1 MRNFRNIAVFFVTLL
16 LAQPLFAA
24 QMKETKRVLI
34 IYSLDK
40 HHPAHQLTEQG
51 MSRTFQENS
60 QFEIKIYSEYLDV
73 GRFQGADPVGAMTD
87 LLRRKYANVKIDV
100 IITVYPDALDFL
112 LREKP
117 RLFPGVPII
126 AAEVT
131 RTYAETLERSS
142 LRRRIT
148 ATILGDNASGIVAAA
163 FRFKPTTRRFALV
176 SGSTQLDAYD
186 DQLFRAALKREAGPI
201 EVIDLTGLPM
211 QETLSRVG
219 ALPRDTVVLYGSI
232 IRDGSGQS
240 FIPRDTLTL
249 LSRAS
254 NAPVFG
260 LYDTYLGHGIV
271 GGHLVSFERQGRT
284 AAVMALQIMAGASPE
299 NIPFAG
305 DDAYVDLY
313 DWRELQRWNI
323 PETAIPIGSELRYQ
337 VPSFWQSYHWLIVG
351 TLGLII
357 VETVLILGLLINI
370 RKRKQAE
377 RSLRTSEE
385 QIRLAADAAGAGLW
399 SLDRGGRIV
408 WASDRAFELYGL
420 TKGEPA
426 TLERVLQAVH
436 PEDRDLVR
444 SSAQR
449 AWETGEDINVEY
461 RLALPGGGLRWV
473 SVRCSA
479 SRHGPDATQ
488 HLMGACTDITARK
501 EATEQ
506 LVFIKQSIDATPDS
520 AFWMDV
526 EGRVVYANDAACT
539 NLGYHRD
546 ELLRMSV
553 FAIAP
558 HVTPEQWGAIWK
570 ALRERRKY
578 TGESVHR
585 RKDGSEFPVEV
596 TSNYVV
602 FSGQEYVNG
611 FARDITE
618 RKRVE
623 DDRRESMER
632 YRAMVEGFDGFIY
645 ICSQDYRIEFMN
657 RRMIERT
664 GRNAVGEFCYRALH
678 EKDAICEWCVNE
690 RVFQGETVHWEVQ
703 SPKDQRWYY
712 VVNTPIRHNDG
723 TISKQAM
730 IQDITERK
738 KAESEAGQLRQ
749 ELAHLNR
756 VMTMTELS
764 SSLAHEINQP
774 LGAILNNAAAAK
786 MLHTQGKGGG
796 IGEILDDIIN
806 DASRAGQIV
815 RKIRGIIK
823 KETVTF
829 EVLDI
834 SSLVGEVVEL
844 FSNPLRRENIV
855 VGGSLSPALPP
866 VRGDR
871 VRLQQVV
878 MNLIMNATDAM
889 KGGTLR
895 VLTIRTA
902 MEGPDKVLVS
912 ISDTGPGID
921 KKLKDRLF
929 EPFFTTKKGGLGMG
943 LRICRTI
950 LEDHGGSIRAENNPD
965 GGATF
970 SFMLKADSGGP

>member
-1 MRNFRNIAVFFVTLL
+1 MMRNFRNIEVFFVVLL

-34 IYSLDK
+34 VYSLDK

-51 MSRTFQENS
+51 MSRTFQEDS
-60 QFEIKIYSEYLDV
+60 PFDIKVYSEYLDV
-73 GRFQGADPVGAMTD
+73 GRFQGAEPAGAMTD

-112 LREKP
+112 LSEKQ
-117 RLFPGVPII
+117 RLFPGVPIV
-126 AAEVT
+126 AAEVP

-163 FRFKPTTRRFALV
+163 LHFKPKTQRFALV
-176 SGSTQLDAYD
+176 GGSTQLDAYD
-186 DQLFRAALKREAGPI
+186 DQLFRAALKRETGPF

-211 QETLSRVG
+211 QETLLRVG

-232 IRDGSGQS
+232 VRDGSGQS
-240 FIPRDTLTL
+240 FIPRDALTF

-260 LYDTYLGHGIV
+260 LYDSYLGHGIV
-271 GGHLVSFERQGRT
+271 GGHLVSFERQGMI
-284 AAVMALQIMAGASPE
+284 AAAMALQITAGASPE

-305 DDAYVDLY
+305 GDAYVDLY

-323 PETAIPIGSELRYQ
+323 PETAIPKGSELRYQ
-337 VPSFWQSYHWLIVG
+337 VPSFWQAYSWIIVG
-351 TLGLII
+351 TLGLVII
-357 VETVLILGLLINI
+357 ETVLIVGLLINI
-370 RKRKQAE
+370 RKRKRAE
-377 RSLRTSEE
+377 QYLRVSEE
-385 QIRLAADAAGAGLW
+385 QVRLAAEAAGAGLW
-399 SLDRGGRIV
+399 SLDREGRIA

-426 TLERVLQAVH
+426 TLEGVLQAVH

-444 SSAQR
+444 SSARR
-449 AWETGEDINVEY
+449 AWETGKDINIEC
-461 RLALPGGGLRWV
+461 RLALPDGDLRWIA
-473 SVRCSA
+473 VRCSVT
-479 SRHGPDATQ
+479 RPGPESAQ
-488 HLMGACTDITARK
+488 HLMGVSVDITKRK
-501 EATEQ
+501 KAEEA
-506 LVFIKQSIDATPDS
+506 LV
-520 AFWMDV
+520 
-526 EGRVVYANDAACT
+526 
-539 NLGYHRD
+539 
-546 ELLRMSV
+546 
-553 FAIAP
+553 
-558 HVTPEQWGAIWK
+558 
-570 ALRERRKY
+570 
-578 TGESVHR
+578 ES
-585 RKDGSEFPVEV
+585 G
-596 TSNYVV
+596 
-602 FSGQEYVNG
+602 
-611 FARDITE
+611 
-618 RKRVE
+618 
-623 DDRRESMER
+623 ER
-632 YRAMVEGFDGFIY
+632 YRAMVESFDGYMY
-645 ICSQDYRIEFMN
+645 ICSADYRIEFMN
-657 RRMIERT
+657 QRMIERT
-664 GRNAVGEFCYRALH
+664 GRNAVGEPCYRALH
-678 EKDAICEWCVNE
+678 ERDAVCEWCVNE
-690 RVFQGETVHWEVQ
+690 RVLQGETVHWELQ

-749 ELAHLNR
+749 DLAHLNR

-774 LGAILNNAAAAK
+774 LGAILNNATAAK
-786 MLHTQGKGGG
+786 MLHARGKEGGG
-796 IGEILDDIIN
+796 GEVGEILDDIIN
-806 DASRAGQIV
+806 DANRAGQIV

-823 KETVTF
+823 KEAVTF
-829 EVLDI
+829 EVLDM

-844 FSNPLRRENIV
+844 LSNPLSRENIV
-855 VGGSLSPALPP
+855 VGVVLSPDLPP

-889 KGGTLR
+889 KGGTRR
-895 VLTIRTA
+895 VLTVRTA
-902 MEGPDKVLVS
+902 REGPDKVMVS
-912 ISDTGPGID
+912 IGDTGPGID
-921 KKLKDRLF
+921 GKLKDRLF

-950 LEDHGGSIRAENNPD
+950 LEDHGSSIQAENIPD

-970 SFMLKADSGGP
+970 SFTLKADSGGPR